1 MTGSGQIMR
10 TPVEDVSVVG
20 RNTMGV
26 IVMDAEEGDRM
37 ANVDVVPAGVVE
49 RSEAGDADE

>member
-1 MTGSGQIMR
+1 MR

-49 RSEAGDADE
+49 RDGTPE